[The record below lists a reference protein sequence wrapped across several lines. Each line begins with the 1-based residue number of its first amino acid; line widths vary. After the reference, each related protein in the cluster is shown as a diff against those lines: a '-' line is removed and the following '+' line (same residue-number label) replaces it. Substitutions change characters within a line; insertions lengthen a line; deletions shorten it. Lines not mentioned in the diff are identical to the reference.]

1 MLILP
6 LILVLSS
13 NEQICWV
20 FCNAFHRSSTDQV
33 VYLLKL
39 DALPVF
45 IDVMFTCPH
54 ELRINVMMCIIN
66 TLSCF
71 KKNPVE
77 LSPLLLPHVQ
87 AGEHSELLLLF
98 EELKESRKASGTR
111 SCSSFWSLF
120 SLFACLFA
128 FFFCWLIH
136 VFRFVFFPFLFLSPK
151 CASERRSY

>member
-1 MLILP
+1 M
-6 LILVLSS
+6 
-13 NEQICWV
+13 
-20 FCNAFHRSSTDQV
+20 
-33 VYLLKL
+33 YLLKL

-98 EELKESRKASGTR
+98 EELKESQKASGTR
-111 SCSSFWSLF
+111 SCSLFWSLF
-120 SLFACLFA
+120 SCVCLFVC
-128 FFFCWLIH
+128 FFFLLAYPRLS
-136 VFRFVFFPFLFLSPK
+136 FRLLSFSFLVAKVRKRAAELLETWREL
-151 CASERRSY
+151 ASYSLDSNSSGNDATK